1 MVHETPRP
9 GMRRGLALVLALVL
23 LLTAH
28 TAGALSYYRAS
39 PQGKLGLSRPV
50 ISQQFTL
57 EKGESIVRASMWLD
71 GNRVEPTWDA
81 SGLVSYTPPA
91 ALAPGVHTVRLSVE
105 VGTGIADWF
114 YDPVVSTF
122 SFTVDAGAVD
132 KLPAP
137 GAEELRALQRVNQL
151 RRIAGLAPMSYSAQL
166 GAAAGGHARYLAA
179 NPDQADRNA
188 HGETAGTTGYFGA
201 TPGQRV
207 TFYGYAGG
215 SSEVIHFTD
224 KAEEAV
230 DGWMDTLYH
239 RLALIHPGNTEM
251 GYGLAVS
258 GTGRYNVVEAG
269 PAREAP
275 GAVVPWPAAGQ
286 TGVPTGW
293 DGGEVPNPFR
303 LYSGVKGPVGY
314 TITLTFGDRVRSLT
328 LDSYRLT
335 GPEGQVKVMAFDPAV
350 DDELTDTVSLIPY
363 APLTPGATYTV
374 TMAGQ
379 VDSDGKGL
387 KPYSRTWSFTTASE
401 SVPLLKRRVLQSYG
415 GTLASVAVEGS
426 GFGQGM
432 QAYLGGLPVTDLDV
446 ESGGRL
452 TFVPPAGLT
461 QGDLDLLV
469 ITPEGREATWPLF
482 VEAGE
487 ARLPA
492 GSPFREVPLLVHGQ
506 RVGSALQHRDGP
518 LLVPEA
524 ALRELGALPSQVA
537 GINRTYWTWAGRTGD
552 YTLGRVVSTVGE
564 FRFAMSLPV
573 QQRGGTTY
581 VESEFVERLTLTAA
595 QRSDGEVSLGLRDLG
610 GHWARPQV
618 IRLLRE
624 GIVGGVGAGL
634 FQPDAPLTRA
644 AFVKMLTGARGMAP
658 RPGETGG
665 FSDTR
670 NHWVAAQGFIG
681 AAVAAGVVVPAE
693 YPGGRFLPDQAIT
706 REEMAVMVTR
716 ALGLDSQ
723 ARLVTL
729 SDSGVVATVA
739 GKTFSDASL
748 WRYGGYVKLA
758 VEKGIITGYPET
770 DGRYTFRPDRQAT
783 RAEAAV
789 MIGRALDL

>member
-1 MVHETPRP
+1 
-9 GMRRGLALVLALVL
+9 
-23 LLTAH
+23 
-28 TAGALSYYRAS
+28 
-39 PQGKLGLSRPV
+39 
-50 ISQQFTL
+50 
-57 EKGESIVRASMWLD
+57 
-71 GNRVEPTWDA
+71 
-81 SGLVSYTPPA
+81 
-91 ALAPGVHTVRLSVE
+91 VE

-122 SFTVDAGAVD
+122 TFTVDAGAVER
-132 KLPAP
+132 LPAP

-151 RRIAGLAPMSYSAQL
+151 RRVAGLAPMSYSAIL

-179 NPDQADRNA
+179 NPAQADRNA
-188 HGETAGTTGYFGA
+188 HGETQGTPGYFGA

-207 TFYGYAGG
+207 SYYGYAGG
-215 SSEVIHFTD
+215 SAEVIHFTD

-239 RLALIHPGNTEM
+239 RLPLIHPGNGEM

-258 GTGRYNVVEAG
+258 DTGRYNVLEAG
-269 PAREAP
+269 PMREAP
-275 GAVVPWPAAGQ
+275 GAVVLWPAPGQ

-293 DGGEVPNPFR
+293 DGGEVPDPFR
-303 LYSGVKGPVGY
+303 LYPGVKGPVGY

-335 GPEGQVKVMAFDPAV
+335 GPEGQVAVMAFDPAT
-350 DDELTDTVSLIPY
+350 DDELDDTVALIPY

-374 TMAGQ
+374 SMGGRI
-379 VDSDGKGL
+379 DDGNGA
-387 KPYSRTWSFTTASE
+387 KPYSRSWSFTTASE
-401 SVPLLKRRVLQSYG
+401 SVPLLKRRVLQSLG
-415 GTLASVAVEGS
+415 GTLAGVTVEGS

-432 QAYLGGLPVTDLDV
+432 QAYLGGLPVAGLRV
-446 ESGGRL
+446 ESAGRL
-452 TFVPPAGLT
+452 TFTPPAGLPSD
-461 QGDLDLLV
+461 DLELLV
-469 ITPEGREATWPLF
+469 VTPEGREVTWRMF

-492 GSPFREVPLLVHGQ
+492 GAPFREVPLLVHGN
-506 RVGSALQHRDGP
+506 RVGAALQHRDGP
-518 LLVPEA
+518 LLLPEA
-524 ALRELGALPSQVA
+524 ALRELGALPQQVS

-552 YTLGRVVSTVGE
+552 YTLGRTVSTVGE
-564 FRFAMSLPV
+564 SRFAMRLPV
-573 QQRGGTTY
+573 QQVGGTTY
-581 VESEFVERLTLTAA
+581 VESEFVDRLTLTPV
-595 QRSDGEVSLGLRDLG
+595 QRVDGEVSLGLRDLG

-644 AFVKMLTGARGMAP
+644 AFVKMLTGARGMAA

-665 FSDTR
+665 FADTR
-670 NHWVAAQGFIG
+670 DHWVAAQGFIG

-723 ARLVTL
+723 ARNVRL
-729 SDSGVVATVA
+729 SDSGGVATVA
-739 GKTFSDASL
+739 GKTFSDAAR
-748 WRYGGYVKLA
+748 WGRAGYVTLA
-758 VEKGIITGYPET
+758 VEKGIITGYPES

-789 MIGRALDL
+789 MIGRALDQ